1 MSTTLF
7 PYTTLF
13 RSHVR
18 KEARRRGRGSGVDVL
33 DEVGASGSAIAS
45 PQLGSRGSV
54 VGREEQRTTNG
65 VHAARIGPR
74 NTRPDVLDQNRCV
87 ARAIEFP
94 QFVTDAALG
103 CRRKKRPA
111 RRGESARGQGLNK
124 FEAGEQA

>member
-65 VHAARIGPR
+65 VHAARIDR
-74 NTRPDVLDQNRCV
+74 KSTRLNFSHTVISYAVFCL
-87 ARAIEFP
+87 
-94 QFVTDAALG
+94 
-103 CRRKKRPA
+103 KK
-111 RRGESARGQGLNK
+111 K
-124 FEAGEQA
+124 IYIFTII